1 VLKKLAAQLGRDAS
15 ARFTFVSS
23 HPAPE
28 LRELCDTARAA
39 GGDPEA
45 YKEESI
51 RELVGKSRAI
61 VVAMRK
67 ELGIEKLG

>member
-1 VLKKLAAQLGRDAS
+1 MELVWLVCGEEVNKGFGAFSTSASQIGKKLM
-15 ARFTFVSS
+15 
-23 HPAPE
+23 
-28 LRELCDTARAA
+28 